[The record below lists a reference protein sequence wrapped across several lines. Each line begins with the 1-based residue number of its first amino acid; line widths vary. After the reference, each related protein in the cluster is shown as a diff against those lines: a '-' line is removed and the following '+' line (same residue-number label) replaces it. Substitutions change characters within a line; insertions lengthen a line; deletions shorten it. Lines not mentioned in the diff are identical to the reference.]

1 MVLITAPPNLS
12 TRPPD
17 WRKATDYE
25 ALRSADRPA
34 FAWEWLRRSAIYRRA
49 WEGRDGHQANARAF
63 SLERFEDPLHRV
75 PFARPIWSASID
87 KSVIIARVHSLYAAA
102 SDRIDLLDLQH
113 LVTLTVDEDQIEHL
127 LLSDGVRGLRID
139 VVEGTL
145 IGCPAVL
152 RYLIEGLDT
161 LRGPLA
167 AIERLV
173 RLSKTGSLDRPGPRS
188 TRLPDRWISELRVGD
203 ALSSGADHQDI
214 ARVLYGHLVPADGWR
229 TTNTAFRTRI
239 QRLARA
245 ARRRLERP
253 LDASWFTVE

>member
-1 MVLITAPPNLS
+1 VAVLPSAALFSADT
-12 TRPPD
+12 PD
-17 WRKATDYE
+17 WRNAADYQV
-25 ALRSADRPA
+25 LRTADRSA
-34 FAWEWLRRSAIYRRA
+34 FAWEWLRRSAVYRYA
-49 WEGRDGHQANARAF
+49 WNNRDSRGDDARVF
-63 SLERFEDPLHRV
+63 GLERFEDPLHRV
-75 PFARPIWSASID
+75 PVARPIWSASID
-87 KSVIIARVHSLYAAA
+87 KSVIIAKVHSLCAAA
-102 SDRIDLLDLQH
+102 SDRIDLLDLQN

-127 LLSDGVRGLRID
+127 LLSDGLHGLRID

-173 RLSKTGSLDRPGPRS
+173 RLSKTGSLDRPGARS
-188 TRLPDRWISELRVGD
+188 TRLPDRWISELRVAD
-203 ALSSGADHQDI
+203 ALIGGADYQDI

-229 TTNTAFRTRI
+229 TTNTAFRSRV

-245 ARRRLERP
+245 AHRRLERP
-253 LDASWFTVE
+253 LDPSWFALI